1 MAVQV
6 SVPVHKLWPRLRP
19 GLCEGDPPLVD
30 FPGSHRVPRARVRAP
45 GVELEAETRMSQEV
59 EADPRTTRGGT
70 RSGASSIA
78 VLLLWLGMWAA
89 DLAYVAHFGSNVP
102 YRDDWDMV
110 PTVTGVQPVT
120 AGWLWSQHNEHRIP
134 VPRLLTL
141 ALYRTFGFD
150 FRVGMVFNVCVT
162 AVLALGLIQVARR
175 LRGRASLADAFFPL
189 VLLNWGQGINFI
201 WGWQVEFYLSTA
213 LAGAVLLVLA
223 TSGDR
228 PSLAS
233 LGTIWVLLVLLVG
246 CGAHGVAL
254 VPGLAAWLGY
264 CGLARLRSG
273 GPGARRDGLLILAM
287 ASSALALVLL
297 YFVGYSPVPYHPSTR
312 NPLRIVDTGI
322 KFLTMGFG
330 PSVRAF
336 WPLSGL
342 LTLGLL
348 AAGLATLISAARD
361 RPPDRHRALGFLC
374 FLGAMGSLTLAV
386 GMGRDGFEPRYVTL
400 SVPTLCCLFLASFL
414 SMSRTGRYL
423 RAAMAVMA
431 ALCLWGDTT
440 SGIAYGTKLREEMG
454 LLEREIEAGDP
465 PYLLIHRHH
474 DMLHPSEDLVS
485 DYMPLLRR
493 AGVGAFKH
501 LRDDPPFRE
510 VPVPLVPSGTKD
522 LRWEGG
528 TAHGSGPGSYVD
540 FALPADLDVG
550 GIRIRYLH
558 SNPKGTPPSSWSTG
572 GAETSRDSRRTGTRS
587 IRRRETGRTGG

>member
-1 MAVQV
+1 MR
-6 SVPVHKLWPRLRP
+6 PRLHP
-19 GLCEGDPPLVD
+19 GSCEGDPPLVD
-30 FPGSHRVPRARVRAP
+30 FPGSHWVPRARVRAP

-70 RSGASSIA
+70 RSGASSIT

-89 DLAYVAHFGSNVP
+89 DLAYVARFGSNVP

-134 VPRLLTL
+134 VPRLVML

-150 FRVGMVFNVCVT
+150 FRVGMVFNVCAT
-162 AVLALGLIQVARR
+162 AALALGLIQAARR

-201 WGWQVEFYLSTA
+201 WGWQVEFFLSTS

-223 TSGDR
+223 SSGDR
-228 PSLAS
+228 PSLAA
-233 LGTIWVLLVLLVG
+233 LGTIWVLLVLMVG

-254 VPGLAAWLGY
+254 VPAIAAWQGY

-273 GPGARRDGLLILAM
+273 GPRARRDGLLILAM

-312 NPLRIVDTGI
+312 NPLRIVNTGI

-348 AAGLATLISAARD
+348 AAGLATLSSAARD
-361 RPPDRHRALGFLC
+361 RPPDRHRALGLLC
-374 FLGAMGSLTLAV
+374 FLGAMGSLTLGV
-386 GMGRDGFEPRYVTL
+386 GMGAT
-400 SVPTLCCLFLASFL
+400 AS
-414 SMSRTGRYL
+414 SRATSRS
-423 RAAMAVMA
+423 RCRRSAV
-431 ALCLWGDTT
+431 C
-440 SGIAYGTKLREEMG
+440 SSR
-454 LLEREIEAGDP
+454 
-465 PYLLIHRHH
+465 
-474 DMLHPSEDLVS
+474 
-485 DYMPLLRR
+485 
-493 AGVGAFKH
+493 
-501 LRDDPPFRE
+501 
-510 VPVPLVPSGTKD
+510 
-522 LRWEGG
+522 
-528 TAHGSGPGSYVD
+528 
-540 FALPADLDVG
+540 
-550 GIRIRYLH
+550 
-558 SNPKGTPPSSWSTG
+558 PSSRCRGQAGTFGPRWPSWRPCASGAIRPRALLTARSSGRRWDRWS
-572 GAETSRDSRRTGTRS
+572 AKS
-587 IRRRETGRTGG
+587 RRETRPTFSSIATTTCSILPRTWYPTTCPCSDAPA